1 LLLSPSVSGSYV
13 TQKNCTEYDTVTS
26 YEQQCIIAHEQECEQ
41 HCLPRIETVCDTI
54 EVQECS
60 IIYQRQFLKSQRH
73 VCVTNLEQQCTEVYE
88 ERCHEVPRE
97 NCEQVP
103 KQICHQVPR
112 ESCQQVPRKRCR
124 LLPLKRCQY
133 VPRQSCSA
141 VPKENCHDVVR
152 QDCQQGFRN
161 NCRSVPKEHCVSVPV
176 QKQVAREACTPST
189 GTEPVTTDPNTIE
202 STSTEPASAKPATIK
217 PTSTESTTIT
227 LKTTFAERICLC
239 KNITSKCSECEVDC
253 LVDCNDIYRKEGKCF
268 SKAACDQDLLFE
280 LQ

>member
-1 LLLSPSVSGSYV
+1 MLSGSLILVVLSTLCSVSGSYM
-13 TQKNCTEYDTVTS
+13 TQELAENCTEYDTVTS
-26 YEQQCIIAHEQECEQ
+26 YEQQCIIALEQVCEQ
-41 HCLPRIETVCDTI
+41 HCLPRIERVCDII

-60 IIYQRQFLKSQRH
+60 IIYQRQCLKSQR
-73 VCVTNLEQQCTEVYE
+73 
-88 ERCHEVPRE
+88 
-97 NCEQVP
+97 
-103 KQICHQVPR
+103 QICHQVPR

-133 VPRQSCSA
+133 VPRQSCRA
-141 VPKENCHDVVR
+141 VPKEKCHDVVR
-152 QDCQQGFRN
+152 HDCQQGFRN

-176 QKQVAREACTPST
+176 QKQVARAPCTPST
-189 GTEPVTTDPNTIE
+189 GTEQVTTDPNTIE

-227 LKTTFAERICLC
+227 LNTTFAERICLC